1 MNPDSVYTRAM
12 IRMLT
17 LDDILEVPYDSVLLE
32 GIIQARDLDE
42 PANVMRIE
50 LVLDYPFR

>member
-1 MNPDSVYTRAM
+1 MNLDSVYTRAM